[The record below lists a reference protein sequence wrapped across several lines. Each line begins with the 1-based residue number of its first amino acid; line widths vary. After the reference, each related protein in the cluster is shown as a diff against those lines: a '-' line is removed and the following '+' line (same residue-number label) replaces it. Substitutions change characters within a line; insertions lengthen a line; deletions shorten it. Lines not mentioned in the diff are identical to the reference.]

1 MKKTKQR
8 NKPYKQKPIRAR
20 LGASVLTESKIK
32 DVIRTVELAAL
43 MKLPLGKADDHDMY
57 CIKDILMWTRVS
69 LHHRIKK
76 LSTDCLLEFKAVLDA
91 GTEAFCNVVI
101 RFREGKT
108 NHYVAKAE
116 ESKAIVDAVAACC
129 NYLKDGIETR
139 SSQLMEEYEHMQKM
153 KKLGPA
159 NYRTLPREAV

>member
-8 NKPYKQKPIRAR
+8 NKTYSPKPIRAR
-20 LGASVLTESKIK
+20 LGASATTENKIK
-32 DVIRTVELAAL
+32 DIIRTVELAAL
-43 MKLPLGKADDHDMY
+43 LKLPLGKADDQDMY
-57 CIKDILMWTRVS
+57 SIQDILMWTRVS
-69 LHHRIKK
+69 LHHRVKK
-76 LSTDCLLEFKAVLDA
+76 LSTECLLEFKEVLDA

-139 SSQLMEEYEHMQKM
+139 SSQLMEEYKHMQKM

-159 NYRTLPREAV
+159 EYRTLAGEN